1 MDFFDMQ
8 ADMNAPLAQR
18 MRPRTLDEFLG
29 QQHLLAPG
37 CLLRRAIEADRMT
50 SCIFYGPPGT
60 GKTTLAKVI
69 ANTTIFGLGGCF
81 SVKTVFAVPDLTG
94 QRRNYGKMC

>member
-37 CLLRRAIEADRMT
+37 CLLRRAI
-50 SCIFYGPPGT
+50 
-60 GKTTLAKVI
+60 
-69 ANTTIFGLGGCF
+69 
-81 SVKTVFAVPDLTG
+81 
-94 QRRNYGKMC
+94 

>member
-8 ADMNAPLAQR
+8 ADR
-18 MRPRTLDEFLG
+18 MHRLPSACVRALDEFLG

-60 GKTTLAKVI
+60 GKTSLAKI
-69 ANTTIFGLGGCF
+69 ISLRGNAAFEQLNA
-81 SVKTVFAVPDLTG
+81 VKRGAVYPPPES
-94 QRRNYGKMC
+94 CC